1 MGIIRDSF
9 VMFKNWSEAIEA
21 LPEEYQLECYKALSK
36 YGLTGEIPE
45 GISPITKAILISFSR
60 GMENN
65 IARYNA
71 SVENGKK
78 GGRPKK
84 EQPSEECEQPSCE
97 NENPEKPR
105 KTQENQNKPNH
116 NLNVNVNVNDSVNVD
131 ENENDLKLVNK
142 IKKINCFES
151 YDIAGA
157 CARVPER
164 SQEERWPYLC
174 YYKEF
179 FDWHFADEWK
189 NLGYEIVDTM
199 VEAKEQANTD
209 EGLKFNQ
216 KRYFLYDICQM
227 FAKVDCDHFRS
238 IITQLKFND
247 EIKNRP
253 LYILG
258 CIEKASCDKFNKT
271 TQEEMKK
278 FIANLEKN

>member
-9 VMFKNWSEAIEA
+9 VMFKNWHEAIEA
-21 LPEEYQLECYKALSK
+21 LPEEYQLETYKALSK
-36 YGLTGEIPE
+36 YGLTGEMPE
-45 GISPITKAILISFSR
+45 EISPVTKAILISFSK

-84 EQPSEECEQPSCE
+84 EQSDEENEQPSCK
-97 NENPEKPR
+97 NENLEKPN
-105 KTQENQNKPNH
+105 KTQENQNEPNQ
-116 NLNVNVNVNDSVNVD
+116 NLNVNVNDSVNV
-131 ENENDLKLVNK
+131 NENDIKLVNK
-142 IKKINCFES
+142 IKKINYFES
-151 YDIAGA
+151 YDITHA
-157 CARVPER
+157 CVRVSEK
-164 SQEERWPYLC
+164 SQEERQPYLN

-179 FDWHFADEWK
+179 FDWQFGDTIWRK
-189 NLGYEIVDTM
+189 LGLEIIDTM
-199 VEAKEQANTD
+199 IEAKEQAQTE

-216 KRYFLYDICQM
+216 KRYLFINICQM

-238 IITQLKFND
+238 IITQLRFNE

-253 LYILG
+253 TYILG
-258 CIEKASCDKFNKT
+258 CIEKASCDTFNKT

-278 FIANLEKN
+278 FIEDLEKQK

>member
-1 MGIIRDSF
+1 MIRDSF
-9 VMFKNWSEAIEA
+9 VVLKTWGEAIKA
-21 LPEEYQLECYKALSK
+21 LPEEYRLECYEALFQ

-45 GISPITKAILISFSR
+45 GISPIANALLISFSR

-65 IARYNA
+65 IARYHA

-84 EQPSEECEQPSCE
+84 EPSTE
-97 NENPEKPR
+97 NENLEKPN
-105 KTQENQNKPNH
+105 KTQENPNEPNH
-116 NLNVNVNVNDSVNVD
+116 NLNVNDNVNVNENV
-131 ENENDLKLVNK
+131 NENDFQLVNK

-157 CARVPER
+157 CVRVPEK

-199 VEAKEQANTD
+199 VEAKQQAQTD

-216 KRYFLYDICQM
+216 KRYHLLDICQM

-238 IITQLKFND
+238 IITQLRFND

-258 CIEKASCDKFNKT
+258 CIERASCDKFNKT

-278 FIANLEKN
+278 FIADLEKQQ